1 MGPSDAVDDRLRTA
15 TELFLQRLRKADR
28 GQLETLR
35 RRLAR
40 ATRPRRCRWDGCL
53 ASTRKTPFCVEHLRR
68 LGFRIGPSTVC
79 KGEGLFAVAQ
89 PEALAAAAELGKL
102 PEEVEVFGPNT
113 RVFIT
118 FYDGIL
124 MRSPEPYEIEQIQ
137 KTGEWLYCY
146 MIDKDTYVHGA
157 LENFL
162 GRFINAA
169 HPDPSRANAYFSANT
184 TKKTVSCC
192 ASVAIYHEQE
202 VIVSSYG
209 HGFFPELLRQL
220 ESYTLC
226 QFPTRELVPKS
237 AHTKRVEAR
246 ELKRPQVWVMREPG
260 SRTGAADAHPDA
272 VLEPFEPGPG
282 GAWWLKPPRIR
293 RRRRSDALFNTRRRK
308 KNGKKKSKKK
318 KKKTTKS
325 GGRRPAAEPV
335 EIDVPAGDP
344 PTLGPAAVEA
354 ETCFSEAA
362 SEDDPRS
369 SPEAPRLVRGGIPLA
384 ERLGVPTAAAAAAA
398 AGWPPEADVLLPPET
413 RRWIVRGGVSLAERL
428 GLSFAGEQVV

>member
-1 MGPSDAVDDRLRTA
+1 MGPSDAVDDRLRPRDAPAPVPVGWVLGLHEEDTV
-15 TELFLQRLRKADR
+15 LRGAPA
-28 GQLETLR
+28 E
-35 RRLAR
+35 A
-40 ATRPRRCRWDGCL
+40 
-53 ASTRKTPFCVEHLRR
+53 
-68 LGFRIGPSTVC
+68 GFRIGPSTVC

-335 EIDVPAGDP
+335 EID
-344 PTLGPAAVEA
+344 
-354 ETCFSEAA
+354 AA